1 MDILSTYST
10 GGRPDSESEKNSRDK
25 RLRIPPFY
33 RASIMGYR
41 SEIQLLFPTKEPK
54 AYKYQHEWPH
64 FRAAPSVNHTEFSAE
79 LSGWYPEHPGLK
91 GPFTLSPKISPPLP
105 STRRN
110 PPSQDKTNCYSLCEL
125 FLIPLQCFL
134 FSLTRKGGTAK
145 EGAGMDMGIQN
156 AWVSEYWFLF

>member
-10 GGRPDSESEKNSRDK
+10 GGRPDFESERIPEIQIQ
-25 RLRIPPFY
+25 IPPFY

-64 FRAAPSVNHTEFSAE
+64 FRAAPSVNHMEFCAE

-91 GPFTLSPKISPPLP
+91 GPFTLSPKCTLPPCPPKAIAGNCPRPFPQEQP
-105 STRRN
+105 SRPWYCERN
-110 PPSQDKTNCYSLCEL
+110 PSQHEPAPQLPKPTAIFYVNCSSFHCNV
-125 FLIPLQCFL
+125 FKF
-134 FSLTRKGGTAK
+134 A
-145 EGAGMDMGIQN
+145 A
-156 AWVSEYWFLF
+156 